1 MDWLLALTQVF
12 GGCCSNVFL
21 FEQLL
26 NDAKKLPE
34 SPDMGSLVTFC
45 QFVVVALVSAYPL
58 IDRRSSWRR
67 LYLRRNRIPLHKLL
81 VAVAIFFTVSV
92 LNNSVWR
99 FGVSVPIHIMFRS
112 SSTVITMAVGY
123 LFGGKRYNRGQVV
136 SCVMITVGAI
146 LTISL
151 QNAANFRLIGAVDWR
166 FGYGILVLA
175 TASVLA
181 AFLGIYTENLY
192 AKYGNHW
199 QEMLFYTH
207 FLGIALFGGLGR
219 SIFHDLN
226 TISSAGPRW
235 TIAKTHVGILET
247 LAYLFLNCISQVIC
261 ARGVNYLSGIASS
274 LTVTTVL
281 LVRKFV
287 SLALSAYF
295 FGNHFSLQGYVG
307 AGILVI
313 GTILYSWATLQPRRK
328 TEKTE

>member
-1 MDWLLALTQVF
+1 MDWLLALAQVF

-21 FEQLL
+21 FERLL

-34 SPDMGSLVTFC
+34 SPHMGSLVTFC
-45 QFVVVALVSAYPL
+45 QFVVVAIASAYPL

-67 LYLRRNRIPLHKLL
+67 LYLRRNRIPFHKIL

-99 FGVSVPIHIMFRS
+99 FGLSVPIHIMFRS
-112 SSTVITMAVGY
+112 SSTVISMVVGY
-123 LFGGKRYNRGQVV
+123 LFGGTLYNRGQVV
-136 SCVMITVGAI
+136 SCVMITFGAI

-151 QNAANFRLIGAVDWR
+151 RNADSFELIGAIDWR
-166 FGYGILVLA
+166 FCFGILVLA
-175 TASVLA
+175 TASVLG
-181 AFLGIYTENLY
+181 AFLGIYTENIY

-219 SIFHDLN
+219 TIIHDLKTIWFASPTL
-226 TISSAGPRW
+226 TIS
-235 TIAKTHVGILET
+235 KTRISILEPF
-247 LAYLFLNCISQVIC
+247 AYLFLNCISQVIC

-287 SLALSAYF
+287 SLALSAYV
-295 FGNHFSLQGYVG
+295 FGNPFSLHGYVG